1 MTGNHTGRSPGSDG
15 FQPGSREGTS
25 TTKGRLV
32 DAQNDEYLAQLGATL
47 VSLLRRR
54 QAAEEEGLLVEV
66 LELETALASL
76 RAELAVVAERRRSTG
91 TN

>member
-1 MTGNHTGRSPGSDG
+1 M
-15 FQPGSREGTS
+15 
-25 TTKGRLV
+25 
-32 DAQNDEYLAQLGATL
+32 DARNDEYLAQLGATL

-54 QAAEEEGLLVEV
+54 QGAEEEGLLVEV

-91 TN
+91 N

>member
-1 MTGNHTGRSPGSDG
+1 MNP
-15 FQPGSREGTS
+15 
-25 TTKGRLV
+25 
-32 DAQNDEYLAQLGATL
+32 QNDEYMAQLGATL

-91 TN
+91 T